1 MALSREEILNQVSG
15 AIDAAE
21 GRAAEIE
28 QEAREKA
35 EAILADARAEAKR
48 ILDRAQ
54 SAVAGL
60 AAEISGEVPEPP
72 APAPQPG
79 PDPVPEPE
87 PPGDPEPAP
96 DSVPEP
102 TPLPEPPSEEPPP
115 AAAENGNGNID
126 GARLVAM
133 KMALE
138 GASREEV
145 AEQLADA
152 HGLNDSDAL
161 LDDVF
166 TRAGSS

>member
-1 MALSREEILNQVSG
+1 MTLPRDKILEQMSA

-21 GRAAEIE
+21 EKAAEIE
-28 QEAREKA
+28 REAREKA
-35 EAILADARAEAKR
+35 EAILGEARADAKG

-60 AAEISGEVPEPP
+60 AAEITGDVPKPP
-72 APAPQPG
+72 APAPEPG
-79 PDPVPEPE
+79 PDPAPEPQ
-87 PPGDPEPAP
+87 PPADPEPSP

-115 AAAENGNGNID
+115 AAATNGSAD

-138 GASREEV
+138 GASREKV
-145 AEQLADA
+145 AAHLADA
-152 HGLNDSDAL
+152 YGLSDSDAL
-161 LDDVF
+161 LTDVF
-166 TRAGSS
+166 ARTGSG